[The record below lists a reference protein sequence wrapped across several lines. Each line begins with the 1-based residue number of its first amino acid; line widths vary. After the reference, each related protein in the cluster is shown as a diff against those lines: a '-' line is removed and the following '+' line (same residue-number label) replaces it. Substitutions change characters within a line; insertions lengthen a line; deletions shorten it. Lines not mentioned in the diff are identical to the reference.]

1 MLAVDA
7 PSRTQVRAP
16 AAAIAAAIAAHTP
29 RAARTPIA
37 AKNTTSATTI
47 AIAAAPRPGEL
58 SLPPAA
64 AALAA
69 AIATTIAISDRL
81 GIGIGIALLGIHEH
95 GGVLAG
101 AARTRLLVGGQPV
114 RVRRARGLRHD
125 DAVPMHLAR
134 SPDLRGVRGGVLR
147 GGLRDVHRLLTRIGD
162 RVRDRASRSTSA
174 KALAWWFNEYRH
186 FSKEV
191 IDDSEKCSH
200 L

>member
-7 PSRTQVRAP
+7 PSRTQVRA
-16 AAAIAAAIAAHTP
+16 AAI
-29 RAARTPIA
+29 
-37 AKNTTSATTI
+37 
-47 AIAAAPRPGEL
+47 
-58 SLPPAA
+58 
-64 AALAA
+64 
-69 AIATTIAISDRL
+69 TIAISDRL
-81 GIGIGIALLGIHEH
+81 GIGIGIGIALLGIHEH

-174 KALAWWFNEYRH
+174 KALAWWFNEYRR

-191 IDDSEKCSH
+191 IDDSEKCSN

>member
-37 AKNTTSATTI
+37 AI
-47 AIAAAPRPGEL
+47 AMVV
-58 SLPPAA
+58 
-64 AALAA
+64 
-69 AIATTIAISDRL
+69 AIS
-81 GIGIGIALLGIHEH
+81 GIGIALLGIHEH

-174 KALAWWFNEYRH
+174 KALAWWFNEY
-186 FSKEV
+186 
-191 IDDSEKCSH
+191 

>member
-1 MLAVDA
+1 MVGWDA
-7 PSRTQVRAP
+7 DGLPWVVGVPCQP
-16 AAAIAAAIAAHTP
+16 AAAAL
-29 RAARTPIA
+29 AARTPIA
-37 AKNTTSATTI
+37 A
-47 AIAAAPRPGEL
+47 
-58 SLPPAA
+58 
-64 AALAA
+64 
-69 AIATTIAISDRL
+69 IATT
-81 GIGIGIALLGIHEH
+81 IGIALLGIHEH